1 MTAKHAEPLT
11 MLQLRLLDEYQR
23 GFPLSPTPFADIAQD
38 LGTDEQTII
47 DTLRDLQASGHIS
60 RIGPVIQPHAV
71 GASTLAA
78 MSVPE
83 ARLEKVASLINEY
96 PEVNHNYRREH
107 RFNLWFVVT
116 AQDDQILATVL
127 AHIEE
132 RTGMT
137 VMSLPMLD
145 DYFIDLGFPLQ

>member
-1 MTAKHAEPLT
+1 MTAKHTVPLT
-11 MLQLRLLDEYQR
+11 ILQLRLLDEYQR
-23 GFPLSPTPFADIAQD
+23 GFPLSPTPFADIAKD
-38 LGTDEQTII
+38 LGVDEQTII
-47 DTLRDLQASGHIS
+47 DTLQELQASGHIS
-60 RIGPVIQPHAV
+60 RVGPVIQPHAV

-83 ARLEKVASLINEY
+83 AQLEKVAALVSEY
-96 PEVNHNYRREH
+96 PEVNHNYRRAH

-116 AQDDQILATVL
+116 AQDNQMLAAVL
-127 AHIEE
+127 TDIEG
-132 RTGMT
+132 RTGIG